1 MTARE
6 EVLRRVRTALAAVP
20 DAAEPTRT
28 YATVGALEAT
38 QLLDLLETRLID
50 YGATV
55 RRCDLHGVGD
65 AVVAAL
71 TAGGSTSVV
80 VATGLEPGWRPQASA
95 ALRVLDE
102 PEVTDI
108 PALVMMDAVLT
119 SASVAVAAT
128 GTLVLDGSAGQGR
141 RATSLIPDH
150 HVCVVRMAQVVESV
164 PEAVSRLTATRPLT
178 WVSGPSATSDIELRR
193 VEGVHGP
200 RRLEVIL
207 VREAVPD

>member
-1 MTARE
+1 M
-6 EVLRRVRTALAAVP
+6 
-20 DAAEPTRT
+20 

-55 RRCDLHGVGD
+55 RRCDLHGVGA

-71 TAGGSTSVV
+71 TAAGSTSVV

-95 ALRVLDE
+95 ALQVLDE

-119 SASVAVAAT
+119 SASVAVAET

-141 RATSLIPDH
+141 RATSLVPDH

-207 VREAVPD
+207 VREAVTD

>member
-20 DAAEPTRT
+20 DAAEPTRL
-28 YATVGALEAT
+28 YATVGALEPT

-55 RRCDLHGVGD
+55 RRCDLHGVGA

-71 TAGGSTSVV
+71 TAAGSTSVV

-95 ALRVLDE
+95 ALQVLDE

-207 VREAVPD
+207 VREAVTD

>member
-55 RRCDLHGVGD
+55 RRCDLHGVGA

-71 TAGGSTSVV
+71 TAAGSTSVV

-95 ALRVLDE
+95 ALQVLDE

-108 PALVMMDAVLT
+108 PALVMVDAVLT
-119 SASVAVAAT
+119 SASVAVAET

-141 RATSLIPDH
+141 RATSLVPDH

-207 VREAVPD
+207 VREAVTD

>member
-55 RRCDLHGVGD
+55 RRCDLHGVRD

-95 ALRVLDE
+95 ALQVLDE

-108 PALVMMDAVLT
+108 PALVMVDAVLT